1 MTDSCKNSLYFG
13 DNLDILRSHVAD
25 ESVNLIYL
33 DPPFN
38 SAASYNVLFAERSG
52 ERSAAQITAFEDT
65 WGWGIEAEKAFH
77 EMIIQ
82 GGKLADLMETLRKFL
97 GNNDMMAYLTMM
109 APRLVEL
116 RRVLAPTGSI
126 YLHCDPTA
134 SHYLKMVMDA
144 IFGPE
149 RFTNEI
155 VWKRTTTHNDSKTWS
170 RVSDTILF
178 YTKSGTFSWNVPR
191 EAHSDAYVASKYR
204 YKDADGRQYML
215 DNMTSPNP
223 RPNMM
228 YEWKGF
234 PSPQKGWRYST
245 ETMAKLDR
253 EGRVWYPRHSD
264 GTFDTSKRPRLK
276 RYLGEMSGPIMGNV
290 WVDIFPIN
298 SQAQER
304 LGYPTQKPEALLER
318 IIKASSN
325 EGDVVLDPFCGCGT
339 AISVAERLHR
349 HWIGIDITHLA
360 VTLIKRRLVD
370 TFGDQLAT
378 YEMLGEP
385 KDLAG
390 AAELAQQSRHQ
401 FEWWALSLV
410 DARPAQDKRKGAD
423 RGIDGEIRFFDDNTG
438 TPRKIVV
445 QVKSGHVNAAHVRDL
460 KGVMER
466 EKAQLGVFIT
476 LERPTKPMMQEAV
489 SAGFYEPE
497 YYSGRQ
503 FPKLQILTIEELLS
517 GKPVK
522 YPRIAP
528 TATFKTAERKEKGR
542 EPKQRSLL

>member
-1 MTDSCKNSLYFG
+1 VTDSCKNSLYFG